1 MVFGNGK
8 LFLIIVLMLR
18 PSVEGFFVAPCYFG
32 RISSAPI
39 LSRGGTEN
47 HLISHQD
54 VYDRRKGD
62 IFRMA
67 KTDSFDED
75 EDEDGFDDEFFAET
89 AEYDDDDEDEEDFD
103 EDEYDEGQDQ
113 EEEEDSDSLEE
124 NPFDE
129 FVELLDDETDIN
141 YTIQKKI
148 LEESIERRNIV
159 NMFQDATN
167 GESSPKVLKENLE
180 QFLDQELKEAGI
192 DESEVDKYMQ
202 NFQLDAKDVQ
212 ESIEELDE
220 FNSKA
225 SKTEKA
231 SSMLEGLTSSPVAI
245 DDFPPEDDPIYESSN
260 IKPQDLMRLQEAL
273 EGLVGTIKGYQDGS
287 LIDNKQAIIRP
298 QYELDRLD
306 RQTLDE
312 INLCLNASAVD
323 QDGLEYDETIK
334 NGDPIRWLLYDL
346 DFNVTNLMLAS
357 CKHNPEAPLLLN
369 HWMPQ
374 LCAYSR
380 YADVREREFQFSWE
394 DCENADMDELNRY
407 FKGLGYAEIPTFS
420 EKETNIV
427 NIETEYD
434 QEDITM
440 SAFENWMNEVYSE
453 EGEDLYFD
461 DEDFQPENNVF
472 DFQYGMEDTDDL
484 ITFKSEL
491 EEFENEHRN
500 ETKDFRDKYVQ
511 KTNYTYIV
519 NEEGQRQFRGHLV
532 IACCGSDQ
540 DLELAEKITN
550 RMKAD
555 FGEQVYVET
564 RVYAHARQ
572 EDNLYEI
579 WMESYDI
586 ELLHSRR
593 GAFYNSKQWKG
604 PADVDDKQLDFI
616 VEKVG
621 YMISDEARFS
631 HKLHE
636 FVSDV

>member
-1 MVFGNGK
+1 MIRNDTLVFI
-8 LFLIIVLMLR
+8 LAATVLVLR
-18 PSVEGFFVAPCYFG
+18 PTADGFVVAPSYFG
-32 RISSAPI
+32 RVSNTPM
-39 LSRGGTEN
+39 LSREGTKK
-47 HLISHQD
+47 HLISQD
-54 VYDRRKGD
+54 AYHRTKNSILRMVKGY
-62 IFRMA
+62 
-67 KTDSFDED
+67 SPDED
-75 EDEDGFDDEFFAET
+75 DDELDEELFEET
-89 AEYDDDDEDEEDFD
+89 AEYDEEDEFDEYNDDEEEK
-103 EDEYDEGQDQ
+103 EEE
-113 EEEEDSDSLEE
+113 EEEEDSDGLEE
-124 NPFDE
+124 IPLNE
-129 FVELLDDETDIN
+129 FVELQDDQTDIN
-141 YTIQKKI
+141 YTTQKKI
-148 LEESIERRNIV
+148 LEETIERRKALS
-159 NMFQDATN
+159 QLHDATD
-167 GESSPKVLKENLE
+167 GESSPKLLKENLE
-180 QFLDQELKEAGI
+180 QFLDQELKKAGI
-192 DESEVDKYMQ
+192 DNSEVDNYMKS
-202 NFQLDAKDVQ
+202 FQLNAKDVQ
-212 ESIEELDE
+212 DSIEELDE

-231 SSMLEGLTSSPVAI
+231 SSMLQDLTSTPVSV
-245 DDFPPEDDPIYESSN
+245 DDFPPEDDPIYESTD
-260 IKPQDLMRLQEAL
+260 IKPQDLVRLQKAL

-334 NGDPIRWLLYDL
+334 NADPIRWLLYDL

-380 YADVREREFQFSWE
+380 YADVREREFKFSWE

-407 FKGLGYAEIPTFS
+407 FKGLGYDEIPTFS
-420 EKETNIV
+420 AKETNVV

-440 SAFENWMNEVYSE
+440 SAFENWMDEVYTE

-472 DFQYGMEDTDDL
+472 DFQYGMEDSDDL

-500 ETKDFRDKYVQ
+500 ETEEFRNKYVQ
-511 KTNYTYIV
+511 KTNYTYVV
-519 NEEGQRQFRGHLV
+519 NEQGQKQFRGHLV
-532 IACCGSDQ
+532 IACCGSDH

-550 RMKAD
+550 RMSAE

-604 PADVDDKQLDFI
+604 PADVDNKQLDNI

-621 YMISDEARFS
+621 YMVSDEARFS

-636 FVSDV
+636 FVGEV

>member
-1 MVFGNGK
+1 MILGNRK
-8 LFLIIVLMLR
+8 LVLILATIVLILR
-18 PSVEGFFVAPCYFG
+18 PSADGFFVAPGYFG
-32 RISSAPI
+32 RTHSSPFLSGEGAENQFISQQEA
-39 LSRGGTEN
+39 
-47 HLISHQD
+47 HH
-54 VYDRRKGD
+54 RRKST

-67 KTDSFDED
+67 KDYFQNED
-75 EDEDGFDDEFFAET
+75 EEELEEEFFEET
-89 AEYDDDDEDEEDFD
+89 AEYDDEDEEEFD
-103 EDEYDEGQDQ
+103 EDEYDNED
-113 EEEEDSDSLEE
+113 EDEEDSDDLDG
-124 NPFDE
+124 NPFEE
-129 FVELLDDETDIN
+129 FVELQDDETDVN

-148 LEESIERRNIV
+148 LEESIERRNAVSKI
-159 NMFQDATN
+159 QDAID
-167 GESSPKVLKENLE
+167 GESYPKLLKENLE
-180 QFLDQELKEAGI
+180 QFLDQELDEAKI
-192 DESEVDKYMQ
+192 DKSEVDKYMES
-202 NFQLDAKDVQ
+202 FQLDVKDVQ
-212 ESIEELDE
+212 ESIDELDA

-231 SSMLEGLTSSPVAI
+231 SSMLTELTSSPVSL

-260 IKPQDLMRLQEAL
+260 IKPQDLVRLQEAL

-334 NGDPIRWLLYDL
+334 NADPIRWLLYDL

-394 DCENADMDELNRY
+394 DCENADMDELKRY
-407 FKGLGYAEIPTFS
+407 FKGLGYDEIPEFS
-420 EKETNIV
+420 AKETNIV

-440 SAFENWMNEVYSE
+440 SAFENWMDEVYSE

-472 DFQYGMEDTDDL
+472 DFQYGMEDSDEL

-500 ETKDFRDKYVQ
+500 ETKEFRNKYVQ
-511 KTNYTYIV
+511 KTNYTSIV
-519 NEEGQRQFRGHLV
+519 NEEGQKEFRGHLV

-550 RMKAD
+550 RMASE
-555 FGEQVYVET
+555 FGQQVYVET

-579 WMESYDI
+579 WMESFDI

-604 PADVDDKQLDFI
+604 PADVDDKQLDYI

-621 YMISDEARFS
+621 YMVSDEARFS

-636 FVSDV
+636 FVSEV

>member
-8 LFLIIVLMLR
+8 LFLIIATTVLMLR
-18 PSVEGFFVAPCYFG
+18 PSVEGFFVAPGYFG
-32 RISSAPI
+32 RISSGPI
-39 LSRGGTEN
+39 LSRGGNEN

-67 KTDSFDED
+67 KTNSPDED
-75 EDEDGFDDEFFAET
+75 EDEFDDEFFAET
-89 AEYDDDDEDEEDFD
+89 AEYDD
-103 EDEYDEGQDQ
+103 EDEYDEDQDQ
-113 EEEEDSDSLEE
+113 EEEDSDDLEE

-148 LEESIERRNIV
+148 LEETIERRNIV
-159 NMFQDATN
+159 SKFQDATN

-192 DESEVDKYMQ
+192 DESEVDQYMK

-231 SSMLEGLTSSPVAI
+231 SSMLEGLTSSTVSI

-500 ETKDFRDKYVQ
+500 ETKDFRNKYVQ

-519 NEEGQRQFRGHLV
+519 NEEGQKQFRGHLV

-550 RMKAD
+550 RMKVD

-636 FVSDV
+636 FVSEV

>member
-1 MVFGNGK
+1 MIPENRK
-8 LFLIIVLMLR
+8 LVLILATILLILR
-18 PSVEGFFVAPCYFG
+18 PSADGFFVAPGYFG
-32 RISSAPI
+32 RTHSSPI
-39 LSRGGTEN
+39 LSGEGAEN
-47 HLISHQD
+47 QLISQQEAHH
-54 VYDRRKGD
+54 RRKST

-67 KTDSFDED
+67 KDYFQNED
-75 EDEDGFDDEFFAET
+75 EEELEEEFFEET
-89 AEYDDDDEDEEDFD
+89 AEYDDEDEEEFD
-103 EDEYDEGQDQ
+103 EDEYDNED
-113 EEEEDSDSLEE
+113 EDEEDSDDLNGNAFE
-124 NPFDE
+124 E
-129 FVELLDDETDIN
+129 FVELQDDETDVN

-148 LEESIERRNIV
+148 LEESIERRNAVSKI
-159 NMFQDATN
+159 QDAID
-167 GESSPKVLKENLE
+167 GESYPKLLKENLE
-180 QFLDQELKEAGI
+180 QFLDQELDEAKI
-192 DESEVDKYMQ
+192 DESEVDKYMES
-202 NFQLDAKDVQ
+202 FQLDVKDVQ
-212 ESIEELDE
+212 ESIDELDA

-231 SSMLEGLTSSPVAI
+231 SSMLTELTSSPVSL

-260 IKPQDLMRLQEAL
+260 IKPEDLVRLQEAL

-334 NGDPIRWLLYDL
+334 NADPIRWLLYDL

-394 DCENADMDELNRY
+394 DCENADMDELKRY
-407 FKGLGYAEIPTFS
+407 FKGLGYDEIPEFS
-420 EKETNIV
+420 AKETNIV

-440 SAFENWMNEVYSE
+440 SAFENWMDEVYSE

-472 DFQYGMEDTDDL
+472 DFQYGMEDSDEL

-500 ETKDFRDKYVQ
+500 ETKEFRNKYVQ
-511 KTNYTYIV
+511 KTNYTSIV
-519 NEEGQRQFRGHLV
+519 NEEGQKEFRGHLV

-550 RMKAD
+550 RMASE
-555 FGEQVYVET
+555 FGQQVYVET

-579 WMESYDI
+579 WMESFDI

-604 PADVDDKQLDFI
+604 PADVDDKQLDYI

-621 YMISDEARFS
+621 YMVSDEARFS

-636 FVSDV
+636 FVSEV